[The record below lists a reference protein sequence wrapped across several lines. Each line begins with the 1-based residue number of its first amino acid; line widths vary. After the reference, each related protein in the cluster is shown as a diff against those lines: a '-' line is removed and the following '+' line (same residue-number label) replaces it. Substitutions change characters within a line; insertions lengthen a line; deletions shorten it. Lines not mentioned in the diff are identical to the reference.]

1 MSNVLTDVR
10 HFVPRFQLD
19 LGQHYEVIAVEIV
32 SRKDYSVNVL
42 NREACAY
49 YVLLFY
55 SILQSNARRQYRSYQ
70 QK

>member
-19 LGQHYEVIAVEIV
+19 MGQHYEVIAVEIV

-55 SILQSNARRQYRSYQ
+55 SICNQMPEDNISKHYVP
-70 QK
+70 